1 MHFLAF
7 IIELAAIVTPIVGIV
22 VELRRDISDDDD
34 RGLLQGCAPG
44 GRAQPL
50 PTT

>member
-7 IIELAAIVTPIVGIV
+7 IIELAAIVTPIVGIA

-34 RGLLQGCAPG
+34 RGLLQGRAP
-44 GRAQPL
+44 RARPQAL
-50 PTT
+50 STT